1 MEKVGP
7 NELGAAATRLV
18 ASALKVRSGEHLVV
32 VADRESEEIADAV
45 ASAATGAGAQ
55 ASVARLDQLRS
66 VATNHS
72 GERPHKVLPDVVRR
86 AMLSAQASVF
96 VASALHHESS
106 MRDQLLHIVG
116 ACGLRH
122 AHMPGITPRVFVR
135 AHSVDYD
142 QLAGWGRG
150 LERKLEIGRR
160 IEAESAAGTKL
171 VALLGQQTRWSA
183 HLGAMTPGRAVAFP
197 AGALFASPMDV
208 EGELVADA
216 SVGEF
221 FGAREGLLADRP
233 VRFVIEKGFVT
244 SVHTRGERLR
254 EDIEHMLGIGK
265 NSARVGLL
273 ALGVNVGVGEATGD
287 ASLDLTRPGMHIV
300 IGDAMGRVPGLSW
313 TARTSFAACQ
323 QRCTVRVDGTLVAD
337 EGASLEA

>member
-1 MEKVGP
+1 MDNVGP
-7 NELGAAATRLV
+7 NELGAAAARLV
-18 ASALKVRSGEHLVV
+18 ASALKVKTGDHLVV
-32 VADRESEEIADAV
+32 VADRESEPIAAAV
-45 ASAATGAGAQ
+45 AGAATSAGAQ
-55 ASVARLDQLRS
+55 ASIARLDQLRS

-72 GERPHKVLPDVVRR
+72 GERPHRVLPDVVRR

-116 ACGLRH
+116 ACSLRH
-122 AHMPGITPRVFVR
+122 AHMPGITSAAFAR

-142 QLAGWGRG
+142 ELAAWGRG
-150 LERKLEIGRR
+150 LERRLEVGRK

-171 VALLGQQTRWSA
+171 VALLGPQTRWTA
-183 HLGAMTPGRAVAFP
+183 HLGAVTPGRAVSFP
-197 AGALFASPMDV
+197 AGALFASPMEV
-208 EGELVADA
+208 EGEFVADA

-244 SVHTRGERLR
+244 SVQTRGERLR
-254 EDIEHMLGIGK
+254 EDIQHMLGIGK

-273 ALGVNVGVGEATGD
+273 ALGVNAGVGEATGD
-287 ASLDLTRPGMHIV
+287 ASLDLTRPGLHVI

-313 TARTSFAACQ
+313 SARTSFAACQ
-323 QRCTVRVDGTLVAD
+323 RRCTVRVDGEVVAD
-337 EGASLEA
+337 EGVVGG